1 MKSKT
6 FSREFRINADFQEI
20 NVILTSSWWTEFH
33 SSPRLNIHTFFF
45 LINKEKLYHLS
56 NFLPH
61 SPPSTSDTF
70 LSETVAK
77 KALQRAHLSYS
88 LVRLVHYQCSLRGE
102 TPSVSMQRP
111 LLADSLNTAA
121 NKIPEYY
128 QDPQCKDKKKK
139 NTKIFLKLEI

>member
-1 MKSKT
+1 MNRVPFIT
-6 FSREFRINADFQEI
+6 TLE
-20 NVILTSSWWTEFH
+20 
-33 SSPRLNIHTFFF
+33 HTYIFF

-121 NKIPEYY
+121 NKVPEYY